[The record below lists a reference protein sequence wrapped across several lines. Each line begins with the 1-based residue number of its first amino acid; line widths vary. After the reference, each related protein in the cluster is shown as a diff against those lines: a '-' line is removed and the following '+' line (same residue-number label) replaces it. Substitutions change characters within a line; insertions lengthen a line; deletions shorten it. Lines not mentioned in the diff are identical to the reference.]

1 MSGLARKF
9 ASVRLIRFAVVGIG
23 AALLFF
29 ALSWALVSAGLPPFV
44 GSVIAYVLAFVVAYS
59 AQRGWTFEGR
69 HDHAHALPRYL
80 ATQLACATLAGL
92 SAHVAVSI
100 FSASPL
106 VMSAITTAAASAA
119 SYVLSLVWVFRDDR
133 RAA

>member
-1 MSGLARKF
+1 MNGLARKF

-29 ALSWALVSAGLPPFV
+29 VLSWALVSAGLRPFV

-80 ATQLACATLAGL
+80 VTQLACAAFAGL

-100 FSASPL
+100 FSASPPI
-106 VMSAITTAAASAA
+106 MSAITTVAASAA
-119 SYVLSLVWVFRDDR
+119 SYVLSLVWVFRDDQ

>member
-9 ASVRLIRFAVVGIG
+9 VSVRLIRFAVVGVG

-29 ALSWALVSAGLPPFV
+29 VLSWALVYAGLPPFV

-80 ATQLACATLAGL
+80 VTQLACATFAGL
-92 SAHVAVSI
+92 SAHIAVSI

-106 VMSAITTAAASAA
+106 VMSAITTVAASAV
-119 SYVLSLVWVFRDDR
+119 SYVLSSVWVFRDDQ

>member
-1 MSGLARKF
+1 MNQLARKF
-9 ASVRLIRFAVVGIG
+9 AAVRLIRFAVVGIG

-29 ALSWALVSAGLPPFV
+29 LLSWALVSAGLPPFA
-44 GSVIAYVLAFVVAYS
+44 GSVIAYMLAFVVAYS

-80 ATQLACATLAGL
+80 VTQLVCAVFAGL
-92 SAHVAVSI
+92 LAHVAVSI

-106 VMSAITTAAASAA
+106 VMSAVITVAAGAA
-119 SYVLSLVWVFRDDR
+119 SYALSSAWVFRDDQ

>member
-29 ALSWALVSAGLPPFV
+29 GLSWALVSAGLPPFV

-59 AQRGWTFEGR
+59 AQRGWTFEGQ

-80 ATQLACATLAGL
+80 VTQLACATFAGL

-106 VMSAITTAAASAA
+106 VMSAITTVAASAA
-119 SYVLSLVWVFRDDR
+119 SYVLSLVWVFRDDQ
-133 RAA
+133 RAV

>member
-1 MSGLARKF
+1 MSRLLRKF
-9 ASVRLIRFAVVGIG
+9 AAVRLVRFVIVGVG
-23 AALLFF
+23 AALLLFI
-29 ALSWALVSAGLPPFV
+29 LSWALVEAGLPPFV
-44 GSVIAYVLAFVVAYS
+44 GSVIAYMLAFVVAYS

-80 ATQLACATLAGL
+80 VTQLVCAVFAGL

-106 VMSAITTAAASAA
+106 LMSAIITVAASAA
-119 SYVLSLVWVFRDDR
+119 SYVLSSVWVFRDDQG
-133 RAA
+133 AA

>member
-1 MSGLARKF
+1 MSGLTRKF
-9 ASVRLIRFAVVGIG
+9 VSVRLIRFAVVGIG

-59 AQRGWTFEGR
+59 AQRGWTFQGR

-80 ATQLACATLAGL
+80 ATQLVCAAFAGL

-106 VMSAITTAAASAA
+106 VMSAITTVAASAV
-119 SYVLSLVWVFRDDR
+119 SYVLSSVWVFRDDQ

>member
-1 MSGLARKF
+1 MTGLARKL
-9 ASVRLIRFAVVGIG
+9 AALRLVRFAVVGVG

-29 ALSWALVSAGLPPFV
+29 VLSWALVSAGLPPFV
-44 GSVIAYVLAFVVAYS
+44 GSVIAYGLAFVVAYS
-59 AQRGWTFEGR
+59 AQRGWTFEGQ
-69 HDHAHALPRYL
+69 HDHRRALPRYL
-80 ATQLACATLAGL
+80 VTQLVCALFAGL

-106 VMSAITTAAASAA
+106 VMSAIITVAAGAA
-119 SYVLSLVWVFRDDR
+119 SYVLSLVWVFRDDQ

>member
-29 ALSWALVSAGLPPFV
+29 VLSWALVSAGLPPFV

-80 ATQLACATLAGL
+80 VTQLACATFAGL

-106 VMSAITTAAASAA
+106 VMSAITTVAASAA
-119 SYVLSLVWVFRDDR
+119 SYVLSLVWVFRDDQ

>member
-1 MSGLARKF
+1 MSGLAQKF
-9 ASVRLIRFAVVGIG
+9 VSVRLIRFAVVGIG

-29 ALSWALVSAGLPPFV
+29 VLSWALVSAGLPPFV

-80 ATQLACATLAGL
+80 VTQLACATFAGL
-92 SAHVAVSI
+92 SAHIAVSI

-106 VMSAITTAAASAA
+106 VMSAITTVAASAA
-119 SYVLSLVWVFRDDR
+119 SYVLSSLWVFRDDQ